1 MKRKK
6 GKALFQVG
14 DLFTELVD
22 GLNLSLGLVTK
33 ILYDKNEQEYVYMI
47 MWNDMSCET
56 QISEFIIKWRIE
68 NRIFGYYPVVK

>member
-6 GKALFQVG
+6 NKSLYQVG

-22 GLNLSLGLVTK
+22 GLSLSLGLVTK
-33 ILYDKNEQEYVYMI
+33 VLYNRNEQEYVYVI

-56 QISEFIIKWRIE
+56 QINEFIIKWRIE
-68 NRIFGYYPVVK
+68 NNIFGYYPVVK

>member
-6 GKALFQVG
+6 NKSLYQVG

-22 GLNLSLGLVTK
+22 GLNLSFGLVTK
-33 ILYDKNEQEYVYMI
+33 VLYNRNDQEYVYMI

-56 QISEFIIKWRIE
+56 QINEFIIKWRIE
-68 NRIFGYYPVVK
+68 NNIFGYYPVVK